1 MENFQ
6 DKPDEI
12 NSIRIL
18 NSTLTSVEIEWDEP
32 CANNSNITGYTI
44 YLNDEVLVEG
54 LNELFHVIEDLQEKT
69 CYKIQIVA
77 NSD

>member
-1 MENFQ
+1 
-6 DKPDEI
+6 
-12 NSIRIL
+12 
-18 NSTLTSVEIEWDEP
+18 LTSVEIEWEIP

-77 NSD
+77 NSDQGDGYKSKQSTFVQTQ